1 MINAAGPWVDD
12 VLTQR
17 VGQNGKPRIRLV
29 KGSHIVIPKIFSH
42 DRAYIFQNA
51 DRRIVF
57 AIPYETD
64 YTLIG
69 TTDVD
74 YTGDPGAVAITDEE
88 VRYLCASASEYFK
101 TPARADQVVWTYS
114 GVRPLLDESGG
125 AAQEATRDYVLELDT
140 DNGQVPLL
148 NIFGGK
154 ITTYRRLAEE
164 AIAKLSGSLK
174 IGPSW
179 TAGATL
185 PGGDFPVDGYETLA
199 RDLAQSCPALGDATT
214 RRLVRNYGTRARAI
228 VGNAKNADE
237 LGQDFGAGLS
247 EREVRYLVSNE
258 WAITADD
265 ILWRRTK
272 LGLRFDTESKK
283 QLDAWLSKNVAAVA

>member
-1 MINAAGPWVDD
+1 M
-12 VLTQR
+12 
-17 VGQNGKPRIRLV
+17 
-29 KGSHIVIPKIFSH
+29 
-42 DRAYIFQNA
+42 
-51 DRRIVF
+51 
-57 AIPYETD
+57 
-64 YTLIG
+64 
-69 TTDVD
+69 
-74 YTGDPGAVAITDEE
+74 
-88 VRYLCASASEYFK
+88 
-101 TPARADQVVWTYS
+101 
-114 GVRPLLDESGG
+114 
-125 AAQEATRDYVLELDT
+125 
-140 DNGQVPLL
+140 PLL

-174 IGPSW
+174 IAPSW

-185 PGGDFPVDGYETLA
+185 PGGDFPVDGYETLVREIA
-199 RDLAQSCPALGDATT
+199 VSCPGLSDAGA
-214 RRLVRNYGTRARAI
+214 RRLVRNYGTHSRAI
-228 VGNAKNADE
+228 VANAKRIED

-272 LGLRFDTESKK
+272 LGLRFDIESKR